1 MLNIKNDNK
10 KLNYAG
16 NFGTFSKEGEIIKY
30 SQNKGDYMEYITEN
44 ALILIPVL
52 YVIGMFLKAL
62 EFIKDK
68 YIPCILLAIGIAF
81 SIALIG
87 FNVNAVIQGVLVTN
101 L

>member
-1 MLNIKNDNK
+1 ME
-10 KLNYAG
+10 
-16 NFGTFSKEGEIIKY
+16 F
-30 SQNKGDYMEYITEN
+30 MEYITEN

-68 YIPCILLAIGIAF
+68 YIPGILLAIGIAF

-87 FNVNAVIQGVLVTN
+87 LNVNAVIQGILVTGATVLGN
-101 L
+101 QLIKQYKKENE

>member
-1 MLNIKNDNK
+1 MEF
-10 KLNYAG
+10 LNY
-16 NFGTFSKEGEIIKY
+16 IV
-30 SQNKGDYMEYITEN
+30 DN

-87 FNVNAVIQGVLVTN
+87 LNVNAVIQGILVTGVTVLGN
-101 L
+101 QLIKQSKKDE

>member
-1 MLNIKNDNK
+1 ME
-10 KLNYAG
+10 
-16 NFGTFSKEGEIIKY
+16 F
-30 SQNKGDYMEYITEN
+30 MEYITEN

-68 YIPCILLAIGIAF
+68 YIPCILLVIGIVF

-87 FNVNAVIQGVLVTN
+87 LNVNAVIQGILVAGATVLGN
-101 L
+101 QLIKQYKKENK

>member
-1 MLNIKNDNK
+1 MD
-10 KLNYAG
+10 
-16 NFGTFSKEGEIIKY
+16 F
-30 SQNKGDYMEYITEN
+30 MEYITEN

-68 YIPCILLAIGIAF
+68 YIPCILLVIGIVF

-87 FNVNAVIQGVLVTN
+87 FNVNAVIQGILVSGATVLGN
-101 L
+101 QLIKQYKKENE

>member
-1 MLNIKNDNK
+1 MIFQK
-10 KLNYAG
+10 
-16 NFGTFSKEGEIIKY
+16 
-30 SQNKGDYMEYITEN
+30 YITEN

-68 YIPCILLAIGIAF
+68 YIPCILLVIGIAF

-87 FNVNAVIQGVLVTN
+87 FNVNAVIQGILVSGATVLGN
-101 L
+101 QLIKQYKKENE

>member
-1 MLNIKNDNK
+1 ME
-10 KLNYAG
+10 
-16 NFGTFSKEGEIIKY
+16 F
-30 SQNKGDYMEYITEN
+30 MEYITEN

-68 YIPCILLAIGIAF
+68 YIPCILLVIGIVF

-87 FNVNAVIQGVLVTN
+87 LNVNAVIQGILVSGATVLGN
-101 L
+101 QLIKQYKKENE

>member
-1 MLNIKNDNK
+1 ME
-10 KLNYAG
+10 
-16 NFGTFSKEGEIIKY
+16 F
-30 SQNKGDYMEYITEN
+30 MEYITEN

-68 YIPCILLAIGIAF
+68 YIPCILLVIGIVF

-87 FNVNAVIQGVLVTN
+87 FNVNAVIQGILVSGATVLGN
-101 L
+101 QLIKQYKKENE

>member
-1 MLNIKNDNK
+1 ME
-10 KLNYAG
+10 
-16 NFGTFSKEGEIIKY
+16 F
-30 SQNKGDYMEYITEN
+30 MEYITEN

-68 YIPCILLAIGIAF
+68 YIPCILLVIGIAF

-87 FNVNAVIQGVLVTN
+87 LNVNAVIQGILVSGATVLGNQLIKQYKKRKLIITIPFV
-101 L
+101 

>member
-1 MLNIKNDNK
+1 MDFM
-10 KLNYAG
+10 NYI
-16 NFGTFSKEGEIIKY
+16 S
-30 SQNKGDYMEYITEN
+30 EN

-68 YIPCILLAIGIAF
+68 YIPCILLVIGIAF

-87 FNVNAVIQGVLVTN
+87 LNVNAVIQGILVSGATVLGN
-101 L
+101 QLIKQYKKENE